1 MGIFDQKKVTNNDL
15 TGNTG
20 DNFME
25 AGAINNNA
33 GKWQG
38 SDGYKALKLGGY
50 LDDWLSDGKHG
61 GSEEYKRLKDWDR
74 QAGIMK
80 IVPKQR
86 VQKMSYSTQ
95 AYLLEGQPYPQIQ
108 RVPIS
113 NLKVTPHQVS
123 FDFFDTTEGKI
134 GVSNA
139 TEKHYI
145 MEFDIYV
152 FDLVYFMWNHARSK
166 NQGQFYGF
174 DDTGGMG
181 MYTGLRFMNQREQAL
196 EQLQEYVASNG
207 KIKGDMIDGAYN
219 SDGEGFLN
227 WLNTQTDI
235 FNMGHW
241 KVNDWEQT
249 LTFLN
254 FRNNFMQIYTGWSCM
269 FISQSFGTVEGVFTE
284 ISYEVED
291 GFSDAKWHC
300 KVEESIFTDNYST
313 DGKKPSTSDGDG
325 NNSGDVQV

>member
-1 MGIFDQKKVTNNDL
+1 MGIFGHTFDQNNDL
-15 TGNTG
+15 TGDTG

-25 AGAINNNA
+25 SGSFDNNS
-33 GKWQG
+33 GWWSG
-38 SDGYKALKLGGY
+38 HDGYNDIHFGGLLDKY
-50 LDDWLSDGKHG
+50 LNPFDV
-61 GSEEYKRLKDWDR
+61 GSGEEEYILLRDWDR

-80 IVPKQR
+80 IVPKKR

-95 AYLLEGQPYPQIQ
+95 SYLLEGQPYPQIQ

-152 FDLVYFMWNHARSK
+152 FDLVYFMWNHWGSK
-166 NQGQFYGF
+166 SQGTAMQ
-174 DDTGGMG
+174 GGLG
-181 MYTGLRFMNQREQAL
+181 AYTGMRFLRQREEAL
-196 EQLQEYVASNG
+196 EQLQEYVASDG
-207 KIKGDMIDGAYN
+207 KVKGDMIDGVYN
-219 SDGEGFLN
+219 SDGEGFMN

-235 FNMGHW
+235 FNWGHW
-241 KVNDWEQT
+241 KVNDWEET
-249 LTFLN
+249 ITFLN

-284 ISYEVED
+284 INYEVED

-300 KVEESIFTDNYST
+300 KVEESIFTDSYST

>member
-1 MGIFDQKKVTNNDL
+1 MGWFDQNNDL
-15 TGNTG
+15 TGDTG
-20 DNFME
+20 EDFMNSGAMNE
-25 AGAINNNA
+25 AWHGH
-33 GKWQG
+33 
-38 SDGYKALKLGGY
+38 DGYNDIHFGGILDQY
-50 LDDWLSDGKHG
+50 LNPFDI
-61 GSEEYKRLKDWDR
+61 GSGQEEYVLLRDWDR
-74 QAGIMK
+74 NAGIMK

-152 FDLVYFMWNHARSK
+152 IDMVYFMWNHYGSK
-166 NQGQFYGF
+166 NQGGLMQ
-174 DDTGGMG
+174 GGLG
-181 MYTGLRFMNQREQAL
+181 AYTGMRFLRQREEAL
-196 EQLQEYVASNG
+196 EQLQEYISTNG
-207 KIKGDMIDGAYN
+207 KTKGEYVDGVYN
-219 SDGEGFLN
+219 SDGEGFMN
-227 WLNTQTDI
+227 WLNTQVDI
-235 FNMGHW
+235 FNWGHW
-241 KVNDWEQT
+241 EVDDWEET

-269 FISQSFGTVEGVFTE
+269 FISHSFGTVEGVFTE
-284 ISYEVED
+284 INFEVED
-291 GFSDAKWHC
+291 GFTDAKWHC

>member
-1 MGIFDQKKVTNNDL
+1 MGNDMTNNTGEGFMDAGASNEDWSGRDGYNDLFWTGNLDFMNL
-15 TGNTG
+15 TGVKEN
-20 DNFME
+20 
-25 AGAINNNA
+25 
-33 GKWQG
+33 
-38 SDGYKALKLGGY
+38 Y
-50 LDDWLSDGKHG
+50 LLL
-61 GSEEYKRLKDWDR
+61 RDWDR

-80 IVPKQR
+80 IVPKKR

-95 AYLLEGQPYPQIQ
+95 AYLLEGQPYPQVQ

-152 FDLVYFMWNHARSK
+152 FDLVYFMWNHYGSS
-166 NQGQFYGF
+166 NQGTIMQ
-174 DDTGGMG
+174 GGLG
-181 MYTGLRFMNQREQAL
+181 SYTGMRFLQQREEAL
-196 EQLQEYVASNG
+196 AQLQEYVASDG
-207 KIKGDMIDGAYN
+207 KIKGSMIDGIYD
-219 SDGEGFLN
+219 SDGEGFLK
-227 WLNTQTDI
+227 WLGSQI
-235 FNMGHW
+235 PIYNMGHW

-300 KVEESIFTDNYST
+300 KVEESIFTDSYST
-313 DGKKPSTSDGDG
+313 EGKKPDTSNGDS